1 MTQQVIPVATRAPH
15 LADRGPKGV
24 RTREQ
29 LFVAALAE
37 FRRVGV
43 EAAGIGEIARRAGT
57 SRASFYFHYPCK
69 EAVLLDLQWRVE
81 NEMVERVREQ
91 RTLRAAL
98 AALIDA
104 LIAMQ
109 ATLAPGE
116 LLRDMLSVYIRRP
129 AGLDLAEQ
137 PFPLMMEVGRRFA
150 AAKGRELRR
159 GVDPAVGTQL
169 FLTSLF
175 GMVASSPAPLADRRD
190 ELEQLAALFL
200 ESPRRAPRRA

>member
-1 MTQQVIPVATRAPH
+1 MTHQVIPAAGRAPH

-29 LFVAALAE
+29 LFAAALAE

-69 EAVLLDLQWRVE
+69 EAVLLDLQWRME
-81 NEMVERVREQ
+81 NEMVERVRER

-104 LIAMQ
+104 LIAAQ
-109 ATLAPGE
+109 ASLAPGD
-116 LLRDMLSVYIRRP
+116 LMRDMLSVYIRRP
-129 AGLDLAEQ
+129 AGLDLADQ
-137 PFPLMMEVGRRFA
+137 PFPLMMRGRPP
-150 AAKGRELRR
+150 LRR
-159 GVDPAVGTQL
+159 RCAERAAPRPRSRRWRP
-169 FLTSLF
+169 TS
-175 GMVASSPAPLADRRD
+175 SSPASSAWW
-190 ELEQLAALFL
+190 
-200 ESPRRAPRRA
+200 

>member
-1 MTQQVIPVATRAPH
+1 MQSSRAPH
-15 LADRGPKGV
+15 LADRSPKGV

-29 LFVAALAE
+29 LFEAALAE

-43 EAAGIGEIARRAGT
+43 EAASIGRIASRAGT

-81 NEMVERVREQ
+81 NDLVERIR
-91 RTLRAAL
+91 RRAGLRDAL
-98 AALIDA
+98 DALIDA
-104 LIAMQ
+104 LIEAE
-109 ATLAPGE
+109 AELAPGD

-137 PFPLMMEVGRRFA
+137 PFPLMMEIGRRFA
-150 AAKGRELRR
+150 AASQRDLRA
-159 GVDPAVGTQL
+159 GLDPALATHV

-175 GMVASSPAPLADRRD
+175 GLLVSPHGPLEERRD
-190 ELEQLAALFL
+190 ELQQLASLFL
-200 ESPRRAPRRA
+200 ESPRRAPRRR

>member
-1 MTQQVIPVATRAPH
+1 MQSSRAPH
-15 LADRGPKGV
+15 LADRSPKGV

-29 LFVAALAE
+29 LFEAALAE

-43 EAAGIGEIARRAGT
+43 EAASIGRIASRAGT

-81 NEMVERVREQ
+81 NDLVERIR
-91 RTLRAAL
+91 RRAGLRDAL
-98 AALIDA
+98 DALIDA
-104 LIAMQ
+104 LIEAE
-109 ATLAPGE
+109 AELAPGD

-137 PFPLMMEVGRRFA
+137 PFPLMMEIGRRFA
-150 AAKGRELRR
+150 AASQRDLRA
-159 GVDPAVGTQL
+159 GLDPALATHV

-175 GMVASSPAPLADRRD
+175 GLLVSPHGPLAERRD
-190 ELEQLAALFL
+190 ELQQLASLFL
-200 ESPRRAPRRA
+200 ESPRRAARRR

>member
-1 MTQQVIPVATRAPH
+1 MTQPVIPGATRAPH

-43 EAAGIGEIARRAGT
+43 EAAGIGDIARRAGT

-81 NEMVERVREQ
+81 NEMVERVRAQ
-91 RTLRAAL
+91 PTLRAAL

-104 LIAMQ
+104 LIATQ
-109 ATLAPGE
+109 ATLATGD
-116 LLRDMLSVYIRRP
+116 LFRDMLSVYIRRP

-150 AAKGRELRR
+150 VAAQNELRR
-159 GVDPAVGTQL
+159 GLDPALATNV
-169 FLTSLF
+169 FLSSLF
-175 GMVASSPAPLADRRD
+175 GLVVSSPGPLADRRE

-200 ESPRRAPRRA
+200 ETPRRATRHA

>member
-1 MTQQVIPVATRAPH
+1 MQSPRAPH
-15 LADRGPKGV
+15 LVDRSPKGV

-29 LFVAALAE
+29 LFDAALAE

-43 EAAGIGEIARRAGT
+43 EAASIGRIATRAGT

-81 NEMVERVREQ
+81 NDLVERIR
-91 RTLRAAL
+91 RRAGLRDAL
-98 AALIDA
+98 DELIDA
-104 LIAMQ
+104 LIEAE
-109 ATLAPGE
+109 AELAPGD

-137 PFPLMMEVGRRFA
+137 PFPLMMEIGRRFA
-150 AAKGRELRR
+150 AASQRELRA
-159 GVDPAVGTQL
+159 GLDPALATHV

-175 GMVASSPAPLADRRD
+175 GLLVSPHGALAERRD
-190 ELEQLAALFL
+190 ELQQLASLFL
-200 ESPRRAPRRA
+200 ESPKRAARRR